1 MKLWL
6 VAAIIISIGLP
17 SVLGLK
23 CMTCT
28 SSESWDKC
36 EGKSKTCTAPLA
48 DQCLKLYFKVG
59 STESFTR
66 MCGSDAYCDEKTNPT
81 CKAASGSFECKI
93 DCCKG
98 DDCNAGTAT
107 RISGILFLSCA
118 LTSLM
123 IFFKA

>member
-1 MKLWL
+1 
-6 VAAIIISIGLP
+6 
-17 SVLGLK
+17 
-23 CMTCT
+23 MTCT

-36 EGKSKTCTAPLA
+36 EGKSKTCIAPLA

-59 STESFTR
+59 STESFIK
-66 MCGSDAYCDEKTNPT
+66 MCGSDAYCDAKTNPT
-81 CKAASGSFECKI
+81 CKAASGSSECKI